1 MIKKYIP
8 DSAESSTKAV
18 KPVAAGKKNA
28 DSKSASAKPPKMT
41 SPTQKSPRPEFK
53 PGAKTADSKTA
64 GSKTTGSKTSGTRA
78 TGTRATGT
86 KTTGTKTADT
96 NTVGSKSS
104 RSQKPS
110 GAKTSA
116 KPAVDATPVAEA
128 PADEKLQKVLASAGL
143 GSRREMERVIE
154 SGKVKVNDR
163 IATLGDRVT
172 SKDKIFV
179 DGKRVLL
186 RAEASRRRVILYN
199 KPEGEICSR
208 SDPEGR
214 PTVYDNLPPLKGERW
229 ISVGRLDFNTSGL
242 LLFTNDGELAN
253 KLMHPSSVIDR
264 EYLVRIQGE
273 VDDEMKQHLLEG
285 VLLDDGVARFTDIV
299 DGAGEGKNRWFY
311 CVVMEGRNREVR
323 RLWESQGVKVSR
335 LKRVRYANIFIPSH
349 VRVGQWIDLTD
360 REIQDLCMTAGF
372 DSNNYT
378 RIMQAT
384 RDEQAQMQ
392 RHDKKLRSASSPPK
406 RVKTTLRKKPKE

>member
-1 MIKKYIP
+1 MVKKI
-8 DSAESSTKAV
+8 DSDKSGKPGRAV
-18 KPVAAGKKNA
+18 KPDA
-28 DSKSASAKPPKMT
+28 AKPRTKAP
-41 SPTQKSPRPEFK
+41 
-53 PGAKTADSKTA
+53 AKAAPASK
-64 GSKTTGSKTSGTRA
+64 
-78 TGTRATGT
+78 
-86 KTTGTKTADT
+86 
-96 NTVGSKSS
+96 
-104 RSQKPS
+104 
-110 GAKTSA
+110 KTSA
-116 KPAVDATPVAEA
+116 PRADATRKRSDRPA
-128 PADEKLQKVLASAGL
+128 PDAGQVQPATLASPNDEKLQKVLARAGI
-143 GSRREMERVIE
+143 GSRREMERAIE
-154 SGKVKVNDR
+154 EGRVRVNDQT
-163 IATLGDRVT
+163 AKLGDRVT
-172 SKDKIFV
+172 PKDKVFV
-179 DGKRVLL
+179 DGHRIQV
-186 RAEASRRRVILYN
+186 REEASRRRVILYN

-264 EYLVRIQGE
+264 EYLIRIQGQ
-273 VDDEMKQHLLEG
+273 VDDEMKQRLREG

-349 VRVGQWIDLTD
+349 VRVGHWIELAEH
-360 REIQDLCMTAGF
+360 EIRDLCKTAGF

-378 RIMQAT
+378 KIMRPSREEA
-384 RDEQAQMQ
+384 AQIE
-392 RHDKKLRSASSPPK
+392 RHDKKLRSASAPPK
-406 RVKTTLRKKPKE
+406 RVKKLQHKLKKD